1 MRMLFS
7 GLLLTLALTANAQQP
22 TDSLLD
28 QLTQAIGKAPDY
40 DSAKTKRIARLR
52 ASLPAPNSHN
62 QGFVGAASTRSEPRG
77 ASSLAPSRSSPSQG
91 SGTPATLAS
100 SVALFDGYERLYD
113 EYRIFIYDSA
123 YQYAEKLQEIAYHLG
138 DAHLITRARLQLCFT
153 LLSSGLFRETYDSL
167 RTTDIRE
174 EPDSLKAVYYT
185 LLGRYYYDLANY
197 DYDGAHH
204 SVAYDQKGN
213 AYLDSALTFYPA
225 GSFEAAYYHG
235 LLDFKRNRTDT
246 AAIFFQ
252 QLLAGDKLSDHELA
266 LTASTL
272 SGIYAQKGPDQAATD
287 LLITA
292 AIADIRSSTKE
303 TFAIFN
309 LAASLYKKGD
319 VRHASLC
326 IETAIANAE
335 FYGARQR
342 KVQVSSIL
350 SLIEGERINAVEAQ
364 RRLLIQYA
372 AVVTGFLIILV
383 LLIITIRRQVQ
394 KLKRAQQLVTEAH
407 AAQSLINRKL
417 EEANKIKE
425 EYIGYFFS
433 LDSEFFVKL
442 ERLKKTLDQKVA
454 DRKFEDIR
462 FIVNNIQ
469 LKKEKEE
476 LLRSF
481 DTVFLRIFPNFV
493 SRFNALFNQEDQ
505 IHLKDNEPLN
515 IDLRIFALIR
525 MGISD
530 NEKIAQ
536 ILEYSVNTI
545 YAYKTRI
552 KNRSILPNDEFEA
565 RIMEIQSI

>member
-1 MRMLFS
+1 MKRLPGGWMLTMLVVMR
-7 GLLLTLALTANAQQP
+7 LTVLGQAR
-22 TDSLLD
+22 TDSLLHE
-28 QLTQAIGKAPDY
+28 LTTA
-40 DSAKTKRIARLR
+40 IAR
-52 ASLPAPNSHN
+52 APEYD
-62 QGFVGAASTRSEPRG
+62 AAKLQRIGRLQALLQKDTTAAGEGSSETTI
-77 ASSLAPSRSSPSQG
+77 AAQK
-91 SGTPATLAS
+91 
-100 SVALFDGYERLYD
+100 LFDDYEKLYE
-113 EYRIFIYDSA
+113 EYQIFNYDSA
-123 YQYAEKLQEIAYHLG
+123 YQYAGKMQAIARQLPNR
-138 DAHLITRARLQLCFT
+138 LTLNTTARLKLCFI

-167 RTTDIRE
+167 RATDIRQA
-174 EPDSLKAVYYT
+174 PDSLKAVYYT

-197 DYDGAHH
+197 DYDGSEH
-204 SVAYDQKGN
+204 STDYDQKGN
-213 AYLDSALTFYPA
+213 AYMDSALTCYPPA
-225 GSFEAAYYHG
+225 TFEYPYYRG
-235 LLDFKRNRTDT
+235 LWDFKRNNDAEATSYFLKLLDGSGLTDH
-246 AAIFFQ
+246 Q
-252 QLLAGDKLSDHELA
+252 LA

-272 SGIYAQKGPDQAATD
+272 SGVYLKNGRQEEAID
-287 LLITA
+287 LMITA

-309 LAASLYKKGD
+309 LADLLYKRGD

-364 RRLLIQYA
+364 RRLLVQYA
-372 AVVTGFLIILV
+372 VVVTMLGIVLAILIV
-383 LLIITIRRQVQ
+383 VIRRQVKKLQ
-394 KLKRAQQLVTEAH
+394 KAQQMITEAH
-407 AAQSLINRKL
+407 AAQRLINDKL

-442 ERLKKTLDQKVA
+442 ERLKRTLDQKIA

-481 DTVFLRIFPNFV
+481 DTVFLRIFPHFV
-493 SRFNALFNQEDQ
+493 AQFNSLFKEEDQ
-505 IHLKDNEPLN
+505 VRLKDNEPLN

-530 NEKIAQ
+530 NDKIAQ

-552 KNRSILPNDEFEA
+552 KNRSLVPNDEFEA
-565 RIMEIQSI
+565 RIMDIKSV

>member
-1 MRMLFS
+1 MKRVLT
-7 GLLLTLALTANAQQP
+7 GLLFAIICVAKAQAN
-22 TDSLLD
+22 TDSLLRE
-28 QLTQAIGKAPDY
+28 LTGAIEKAPVY
-40 DSAKTKRIARLR
+40 DAAKLQRIIRLQ
-52 ASLPAPNSHN
+52 ALL
-62 QGFVGAASTRSEPRG
+62 GTGMG
-77 ASSLAPSRSSPSQG
+77 ASGGAG
-91 SGTPATLAS
+91 AGTRESDRAQ
-100 SVALFDGYERLYD
+100 FDVYEKLYE
-113 EYRIFIYDSA
+113 EYQIFHYDSA
-123 YQYAEKLQEIAYHLG
+123 YEYVGRLQSIAYRLG
-138 DAHLITRARLQLCFT
+138 DRQLITKARLHLCFI

-167 RTTDIRE
+167 MATDIRE
-174 EPDSLKAVYYT
+174 QPDSLKAVYYT
-185 LLGRYYYDLANY
+185 LMGRYYYDLANY

-204 SVAYDQKGN
+204 SAAYDEKGN
-213 AYLDSALTFYPA
+213 AYIDSALMYYPPA
-225 GSFEAAYYHG
+225 SFEYIYYQG
-235 LLDFKRNRTDT
+235 LLNFKRNNAAKAASDFEKLLHSGGLTDH
-246 AAIFFQ
+246 Q
-252 QLLAGDKLSDHELA
+252 LA

-272 SGIYAQKGPDQAATD
+272 SGVYFGKGQQEQAIN
-287 LLITA
+287 LMITA

-309 LAASLYKKGD
+309 LADLLYKRGD

-326 IETAIANAE
+326 IEAAIANAE
-335 FYGARQR
+335 FYGARLR

-372 AVVTGFLIILV
+372 VVVTGLGIVLAILIIV
-383 LLIITIRRQVQ
+383 IRRQVKKLQ
-394 KLKRAQQLVTEAH
+394 KAQQMITEAH
-407 AAQSLINRKL
+407 AARGVINEKL

-442 ERLKKTLDQKVA
+442 EKLKRTLDQKVA

-481 DTVFLRIFPNFV
+481 DTVFLRIFPHFV
-493 SRFNALFNQEDQ
+493 AKFNSLFKEEDQ
-505 IHLKDNEPLN
+505 IRLKENELLN

-530 NEKIAQ
+530 NDKIAQ

-552 KNRSILPNDEFEA
+552 KNRSIIPNEEFEA
-565 RIMEIQSI
+565 RIMDIKSL

>member
-1 MRMLFS
+1 MRRS
-7 GLLLTLALTANAQQP
+7 LTACLILCCFATPTQAN
-22 TDSLLD
+22 TDSLLH
-28 QLTQAIGKAPDY
+28 QLTLAIAKAPDY
-40 DSAKTKRIARLR
+40 DAARTNRIDRLR
-52 ASLPAPNSHN
+52 SALGSTAQNDASL
-62 QGFVGAASTRSEPRG
+62 FAA
-77 ASSLAPSRSSPSQG
+77 
-91 SGTPATLAS
+91 
-100 SVALFDGYERLYD
+100 YEHLYA
-113 EYRIFIYDSA
+113 EYRLFNYDSA
-123 YQYAEKLQEIAYHLG
+123 YAYAEKLSGIARQQNNP
-138 DAHLITRARLQLCFT
+138 HLITKARLQLCFI

-167 RTTDIRE
+167 KITDIKN
-174 EPDSLKAVYYT
+174 EPDSIKATWYT
-185 LLGRYYYDLANY
+185 LMGRYYFDLANY

-204 SVAYDQKGN
+204 SVDYDKQGN
-213 AYLDSALTFYPA
+213 RYMDSALVFYPA
-225 GSFEAAYYHG
+225 GSFERLYYEG
-235 LLDFKRNRTDT
+235 LLNLKQNNIGTADT
-246 AAIFFQ
+246 LFR
-252 QLLAGDKLSDHELA
+252 QLLQNDPLTDHQLA

-272 SGIYAQKGPDQAATD
+272 SGIEAQKNRPDQAIN
-287 LLITA
+287 LMITA
-292 AIADIRSSTKE
+292 AIADIHSSTKE
-303 TFAIFN
+303 TYAIFI
-309 LAASLYKKGD
+309 LADMLYKMGD

-350 SLIEGERINAVEAQ
+350 SLIESERINAVEAQ
-364 RRLLIQYA
+364 RRQLIGYA
-372 AVVTGFLIILV
+372 AIVTALLV
-383 LLIITIRRQVQ
+383 ALAWLIITIRKQVKKLQ
-394 KLKRAQQLVTEAH
+394 KAQRIITEAH
-407 AAQSLINRKL
+407 EAQRLINNKL

-442 ERLKKTLDQKVA
+442 ERLKRTLDQKVA

-493 SRFNALFNQEDQ
+493 GRFNALFKEEDQ
-505 IHLKDNEPLN
+505 VKLKENELLN

-525 MGISD
+525 MGITD

-536 ILEYSVNTI
+536 VLEYSVNTI

-552 KNRSILPNDEFEA
+552 KNKSIVPNDEFEA
-565 RIMEIQSI
+565 RILEINSI

>member
-1 MRMLFS
+1 MKRILS
-7 GLLLTLALTANAQQP
+7 GSMVTIFLAVQWTAQAQTG
-22 TDSLLD
+22 TDSLLRGLTSAIENVPQYD
-28 QLTQAIGKAPDY
+28 AAKLRQIAQL
-40 DSAKTKRIARLR
+40 RRR
-52 ASLPAPNSHN
+52 LPA
-62 QGFVGAASTRSEPRG
+62 VA
-77 ASSLAPSRSSPSQG
+77 APS
-91 SGTPATLAS
+91 
-100 SVALFDGYERLYD
+100 VERFGLVEQLYD
-113 EYRIFIYDSA
+113 EYRIFNYDTA
-123 YQYAEKLQEIAYHLG
+123 YDYAVQLQQIANGLKDG
-138 DAHLITRARLQLCFT
+138 ELITRARLRFCFI
-153 LLSSGLFRETYDSL
+153 LLSSGLYRETYDSL
-167 RTTDIRE
+167 VVTDIRA
-174 EPDSLKAVYYT
+174 EPDSMKALYYT
-185 LLGRYYYDLANY
+185 LLGRYYYDLAGY
-197 DYDGAHH
+197 DKDGGRHSFLYDRL
-204 SVAYDQKGN
+204 GN
-213 AYLDSALTFYPA
+213 GWMDSALLYYPHE
-225 GSFEAAYYHG
+225 SFEYAYYHG
-235 LLDFKRNRTDT
+235 LRDFKTNNDT
-246 AAIFFQ
+246 AAASWFEK
-252 QLLAGDKLSDHELA
+252 LLDDKTLTDHQLA

-272 SGIYAQKGPDQAATD
+272 SGVYTQRGQTEKAID
-287 LLITA
+287 LMIVA

-309 LAASLYKKGD
+309 LADFLYRKGD

-326 IETAIANAE
+326 IETAVGNAE

-350 SLIEGERINAVEAQ
+350 SLIEGERINGVEAQ

-372 AVVTGFLIILV
+372 IVVTLLGVMLAVLIV
-383 LLIITIRRQVQ
+383 VIRRQVKKLQ
-394 KLKRAQQLVTEAH
+394 KAQRMITEAHKAQQLVNE
-407 AAQSLINRKL
+407 KL

-442 ERLKKTLDQKVA
+442 ERLKRTLEQKLA

-481 DTVFLRIFPNFV
+481 DTVFLRIFPHFV
-493 SRFNALFNQEDQ
+493 AQFNSLFKEEDQ
-505 IHLKDNEPLN
+505 VRLKENELLN

-552 KNRSILPNDEFEA
+552 KNRSVVPNELFEA
-565 RIMEIQSI
+565 RIMDIKSV

>member
-1 MRMLFS
+1 MNRLIP
-7 GLLLTLALTANAQQP
+7 GLALMLMALGAQAN
-22 TDSLLD
+22 TDSLLH
-28 QLTQAIGKAPDY
+28 QLTIAVGKAPEY
-40 DSAKTKRIARLR
+40 DTAKLQRIARLQALLR
-52 ASLPAPNSHN
+52 ADT
-62 QGFVGAASTRSEPRG
+62 AA
-77 ASSLAPSRSSPSQG
+77 
-91 SGTPATLAS
+91 LAS
-100 SVALFDGYERLYD
+100 PGSVSERTLFDIYEQLYE
-113 EYRIFIYDSA
+113 EYQIFNYDSA
-123 YQYAEKLQEIAYHLG
+123 YQYAGKLQAIARRLG
-138 DAHLITRARLQLCFT
+138 DTDLITKARLRNCFI

-167 RTTDIRE
+167 RAIDIHRQ
-174 EPDSLKAVYYT
+174 PDSLKAVYYT

-197 DYDGAHH
+197 DYDGSQH
-204 SVAYDQKGN
+204 SAEYDQQGN
-213 AYLDSALTFYPA
+213 ACMDSALTYYSPA
-225 GSFEAAYYHG
+225 TFEYAYYRG
-235 LLDFKRNRTDT
+235 LRDFKLNNDAEATT
-246 AAIFFQ
+246 YFEK
-252 QLLAGDKLSDHELA
+252 LLNSPLADHQLA

-272 SGIYAQKGPDQAATD
+272 SGVYLKNGRQEQAID
-287 LLITA
+287 LMITA

-309 LAASLYKKGD
+309 LADLLYKRGD

-342 KVQVSSIL
+342 KVQVSSVL
-350 SLIEGERINAVEAQ
+350 SLIESQRINAVEAQ
-364 RRLLIQYA
+364 RRLLVQYA
-372 AVVTGFLIILV
+372 IVVTLLGIVLAILIV
-383 LLIITIRRQVQ
+383 VIRRQVKKLQ
-394 KLKRAQQLVTEAH
+394 KAQQMITEAH
-407 AAQSLINRKL
+407 AAQQLINDKL

-442 ERLKKTLDQKVA
+442 ERLKRTLDQKVA

-481 DTVFLRIFPNFV
+481 DTVFLRIFPHFV
-493 SRFNALFNQEDQ
+493 TQFNSLFKEEDQ
-505 IHLKDNEPLN
+505 VRLKDNEPLN

-530 NEKIAQ
+530 NDKIAQ

-552 KNRSILPNDEFEA
+552 KNRSFVPNDEFEA
-565 RIMEIQSI
+565 RIMDIKSV

>member
-1 MRMLFS
+1 MRMLFF
-7 GLLLTLALTANAQQP
+7 GALLTLALTVDAQQP

-28 QLTQAIGKAPDY
+28 RLTQAIGKAPDY
-40 DSAKTKRIARLR
+40 DSAKTKRIDALR
-52 ASLPAPNSHN
+52 SSLPPANSHD
-62 QGFVGAASTRSEPRG
+62 Q
-77 ASSLAPSRSSPSQG
+77 Q
-91 SGTPATLAS
+91 
-100 SVALFDGYERLYD
+100 ALFDGYERLYD

-123 YQYAEKLQEIAYHLG
+123 YRYAGKLQEIAYRLG
-138 DAHLITRARLQLCFT
+138 DAHLITRARLRLCFI

-167 RTTDIRE
+167 RATDIRQ

-185 LLGRYYYDLANY
+185 LLGRYFYDLANY
-197 DYDGAHH
+197 DYDGAYH

-213 AYLDSALTFYPA
+213 AYLDSALTFYPT

-252 QLLAGDKLSDHELA
+252 QLLAGDRLSDHELA

-272 SGIYAQKGPDQAATD
+272 SGIYAQKGPDKAATD

-394 KLKRAQQLVTEAH
+394 KLKRAQQLITEAH

-493 SRFNALFNQEDQ
+493 ARFNALFKEEDQ
-505 IHLKDNEPLN
+505 VHLKENELLN

-552 KNRSILPNDEFEA
+552 KNRSILPNDEFES

>member
-1 MRMLFS
+1 LA
-7 GLLLTLALTANAQQP
+7 ALTARDGVAGRWLKSTIFTAMKRFLSGTMLATLLMMQMAVKAQANM
-22 TDSLLD
+22 DSLLHV
-28 QLTQAIGKAPDY
+28 LTTAIEKAPEY
-40 DSAKTKRIARLR
+40 DAAKQERIARLQSLLQKDTT
-52 ASLPAPNSHN
+52 ASA
-62 QGFVGAASTRSEPRG
+62 RK
-77 ASSLAPSRSSPSQG
+77 
-91 SGTPATLAS
+91 
-100 SVALFDGYERLYD
+100 LFDIYEGLYE
-113 EYRIFIYDSA
+113 EYQIFHYDSA
-123 YQYAEKLQEIAYHLG
+123 YEYA
-138 DAHLITRARLQLCFT
+138 ARLQQIAYRLGDRRLITKARLRLCFI
-153 LLSSGLFRETYDSL
+153 LLSSGLYRETYDSL
-167 RTTDIRE
+167 KVTDVRE

-197 DYDGAHH
+197 DYDGSDH
-204 SVAYDQKGN
+204 SAAYDRMGN
-213 AYLDSALTFYPA
+213 AYLDTALPYYPPA
-225 GSFEAAYYHG
+225 SFEYAYYRG
-235 LLDFKRNRTDT
+235 LLDFKRNNDAEAASYFEKLLGSGRLTDH
-246 AAIFFQ
+246 Q
-252 QLLAGDKLSDHELA
+252 LA

-272 SGIYAQKGPDQAATD
+272 SGVYGKNGQEQKSID
-287 LLITA
+287 LIITA

-309 LAASLYKKGD
+309 LADLLYKKGD
-319 VRHASLC
+319 VHHASLC
-326 IETAIANAE
+326 IEAAIENAE

-350 SLIEGERINAVEAQ
+350 SLIEGERINGVETQ
-364 RRLLIQYA
+364 RRLLVQYA
-372 AVVTGFLIILV
+372 IVVTLLGIVLAVLIV
-383 LLIITIRRQVQ
+383 VIRRQVKKLQ
-394 KLKRAQQLVTEAH
+394 KAQQMITEAH
-407 AAQSLINRKL
+407 AAQRIVNEKL

-442 ERLKKTLDQKVA
+442 ERLKRTLDQKLA

-493 SRFNALFNQEDQ
+493 ARFNSLFKEEDQ
-505 IHLKDNEPLN
+505 VRLKENELLN

-552 KNRSILPNDEFEA
+552 KNKSFVPNEEFEA
-565 RIMEIQSI
+565 RIMDIKSV

>member
-1 MRMLFS
+1 MNRLFP
-7 GLLLTLALTANAQQP
+7 GLILAMSIAFGARAN
-22 TDSLLD
+22 TDSLLHE
-28 QLTQAIGKAPDY
+28 LTIAVGKAPEY
-40 DSAKTKRIARLR
+40 DAAKLQRIARLQGLLR
-52 ASLPAPNSHN
+52 QAAGGVAGTTGEATAGEPAARNL
-62 QGFVGAASTRSEPRG
+62 FV
-77 ASSLAPSRSSPSQG
+77 L
-91 SGTPATLAS
+91 
-100 SVALFDGYERLYD
+100 YEQLYE
-113 EYRIFIYDSA
+113 EYQIFNYDSA
-123 YQYAEKLQEIAYHLG
+123 YQYAGKLQAIARRLG
-138 DAHLITRARLQLCFT
+138 DTELITKARLRNCFI

-167 RTTDIRE
+167 RAIDIGRQ
-174 EPDSLKAVYYT
+174 PDSLKAVYYT
-185 LLGRYYYDLANY
+185 LMGRYYYDLANY
-197 DYDGAHH
+197 DYDGSQH
-204 SVAYDQKGN
+204 STNYDQHGD
-213 AYLDSALTFYPA
+213 AYMDSALTCYSPA
-225 GSFEAAYYHG
+225 TFEYAYYRG
-235 LLDFKRNRTDT
+235 LRDFKQNNDAEATTYFEKLLTGPLTDH
-246 AAIFFQ
+246 Q
-252 QLLAGDKLSDHELA
+252 LA

-272 SGIYAQKGPDQAATD
+272 SGVYLKNGRQDEAID
-287 LLITA
+287 LMIAA

-309 LAASLYKKGD
+309 LADLLYKKGD

-342 KVQVSSIL
+342 KVQVSSVL

-364 RRLLIQYA
+364 RRLLVQYA
-372 AVVTGFLIILV
+372 IVVTLLGIVLAVLIIV
-383 LLIITIRRQVQ
+383 IRRQVKKLQ
-394 KLKRAQQLVTEAH
+394 KAQQMITEAH
-407 AAQSLINRKL
+407 AAQRLINDKL

-442 ERLKKTLDQKVA
+442 ERLKRTLDQKVA

-481 DTVFLRIFPNFV
+481 DTVFLRIFPHFV
-493 SRFNALFNQEDQ
+493 AQFNSLFKEEEQVR
-505 IHLKDNEPLN
+505 LKDNEPLN

-552 KNRSILPNDEFEA
+552 KNRSLVPNDEFEA
-565 RIMEIQSI
+565 RIMDIKSV